1 MACWDPLV
9 QAGVSVSQC
18 FEGYLLMTS
27 SGSDHGNFP
36 PKERLARSEY
46 SFDGD
51 TVADGE
57 RVGGEGMLLVS
68 SG

>member
-1 MACWDPLV
+1 MACWYPLV
-9 QAGVSVSQC
+9 QAGVSVSQH
-18 FEGYLLMTS
+18 FEHYLLMTS
-27 SGSDHGNFP
+27 GGSDHGNFP
-36 PKERLARSEY
+36 PKGRLARSEY

-57 RVGGEGMLLVS
+57 RAGGEGMLLVS